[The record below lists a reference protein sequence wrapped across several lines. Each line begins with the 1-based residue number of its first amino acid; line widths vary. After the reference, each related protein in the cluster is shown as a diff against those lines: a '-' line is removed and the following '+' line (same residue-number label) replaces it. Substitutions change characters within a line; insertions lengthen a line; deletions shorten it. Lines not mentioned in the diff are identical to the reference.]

1 MAVSIQLV
9 DDLKSLLNYFT
20 DKLNWQIDLDSFDE
34 IDDITYDFDAND
46 IGLKEEEFAKIS
58 SLRQLRPLVENQPWG
73 IFSIEFDS
81 KRFEVTALRK
91 ILSGLVPKRRNKGH
105 AVWDKHDL
113 LFFCFWGEGLNRTIG
128 IVHFEDQESGLPQ
141 IKMVSCAP
149 KCESF
154 EQIGHFENDLSKLRW
169 PDNTNDFQKWKGSW
183 SYAFTTQYHQIIRES
198 KVLTDGLAAIA
209 KRIRSD
215 ILSIIQVETP
225 NGYVHLL
232 FEKFKNTLIHDMT
245 KEQFADMYAQTMVY
259 GLFSAR
265 CMDFDEHFDPKEAI
279 DRIPNTNPFLKS
291 LMREC
296 FSQNDSKLSFDELQL
311 NDVVD
316 LLDHTDMDKILNDFN
331 RQTGYGKEDPVIY
344 FYEGFLNAYESEQK
358 KRRGVYYTPQPV
370 VKFIVRAV
378 DDILKDEFGYSQ
390 GLADTSTKTIS
401 VQRDS
406 KRKIDGLIRKVG
418 DTKEVPA
425 IQILDPATGTGTF
438 LRQTIIQIWENFKA
452 LHKEKTPKEI
462 KKLWNE
468 YVPKHLLRRLNGF
481 ELMMAPYAV
490 AHMKLAMVLKE
501 TGYDFGD
508 NERINVL
515 LTNSL
520 EKAGHSLDQITFD
533 NYFDPLTS
541 EAVDANKVKKNDG
554 INIIIGNPPY
564 SVSSNNKSEWI
575 QDLIMEYK
583 NNLNE
588 RKLNLDDDYIK
599 FIRFGQYFIEKS
611 GQGVL
616 AYISNNSF
624 LDGIT
629 HRQMRKSLLKT
640 FDKIYILNLHG
651 NSKKKE
657 ITPDGGKDENVFD
670 IQQGV
675 SINIFIKSNNDY
687 SNLAQVFY
695 KDLYGMRQYKYDTLG
710 VGSLASINFKKL
722 NSAGTFYFFVPKD
735 FSLQNSYE
743 MGFKIDELINLHNS
757 GIQTKNDKLSI
768 QFEEKMLQQIQTDFK
783 CMKTNEIILK
793 YDLKDSAG
801 WKIAKA
807 IDDIRTNTSNILD
820 ILYRPFDFRK
830 ILYTNKSSG
839 FLGRP
844 RDVISRHFINK
855 GNIGLLVRRN
865 TPPVSFTHV
874 FLTKDVI
881 SEGVLGIDPNGREYV
896 FPLYLNSEDK
906 GLDVEHVSNL
916 NKQIITKISNKMGL
930 AFKEGAEESKNA
942 FSPIDLL
949 DYIYAVLYSSSY
961 RKTYNE
967 FLKIDFPR
975 VPYPTNQKTF
985 WKLVKLGGKLRKLHL
1000 MESPKL
1006 DTLIT
1011 EFPVSGSNEV
1021 EKITY
1026 KDDNVYINQ
1035 AQYFS
1040 GVPKIAW
1047 EFYIGGYQPAQ
1058 KWLKDRKG
1066 RVLSDEDLV
1075 HYQKIIV
1082 ALTETDR
1089 IMKEIDT
1096 VIEF

>member
-20 DKLNWQIDLDSFDE
+20 DKLNWQIDIDSFDE

-46 IGLKEEEFAKIS
+46 IGLKEEEFAKIL
-58 SLRQLRPLVENQPWG
+58 SLRQLRPLVEDQPWG

-141 IKMVSCAP
+141 IKMISCAP

-154 EQIGHFENDLSKLRW
+154 EQISHFENNLCKLHW
-169 PDNTNDFQKWKGSW
+169 PDNTNDFQKWERSW

-215 ILSIIQVETP
+215 ILSIILVETP

-232 FEKFKNTLIHDMT
+232 FEKFRNTLIHDMT
-245 KEQFADMYAQTMVY
+245 EEQFADMYAQTMVY

-265 CMDFDEHFDPKEAI
+265 CMDSDEHFDPKEAI
-279 DRIPNTNPFLKS
+279 DHIPNTNPFLKS
-291 LMREC
+291 LLKEC

-311 NDVVD
+311 NDIVD
-316 LLDHTDMDKILNDFN
+316 LLKHTDIKNILNDFN

-344 FYEGFLNAYESEQK
+344 FYEGFLNVYESEQK

-378 DDILKDEFGYSQ
+378 DDILKNEFGFSQ
-390 GLADTSTKTIS
+390 GLADTATKTVSIK
-401 VQRDS
+401 RDS
-406 KRKIDGLIRKVG
+406 KRKIDGLFRKVE
-418 DTKEVPA
+418 DTKKVSA

-438 LRQTIIQIWENFKA
+438 LRQTIIQIWENFKIQ
-452 LHKEKTPKEI
+452 HKGQSKEATN
-462 KKLWNE
+462 KLWNE
-468 YVPKHLLRRLNGF
+468 YVPEQLLPRLNGF

-501 TGYDFGD
+501 TGYDFSGD
-508 NERINVL
+508 ERVKVF

-520 EKAGHSLDQITFD
+520 EEPGSSSMQLMMENWEDPIATESIKANEEKQNI
-533 NYFDPLTS
+533 
-541 EAVDANKVKKNDG
+541 G
-554 INIIIGNPPY
+554 INVVLGNPPY
-564 SVSSNNKSEWI
+564 SVSSSNRSEWI
-575 QDLIMEYK
+575 IRLLDDYK
-583 NNLNE
+583 KGLNE

-599 FIRFGQYFIEKS
+599 FIRLGQNVLEKA
-611 GQGVL
+611 GNGIL

-624 LDGIT
+624 LDGVT
-629 HRQMRKSLLKT
+629 HRQMRKELLRT
-640 FDKIYILNLHG
+640 FDKVYILNLHG
-651 NSKKKE
+651 SSKKHE
-657 ITPDGGKDENVFD
+657 TCSDGSKDDNVFD

-675 SINIFIKSNNDY
+675 SINIFVKLSSHSDI
-687 SNLAQVFY
+687 LGQVKY
-695 KDLYGMRQYKYDTLG
+695 ADLYGSRQSKYSTLTSCKINDI
-710 VGSLASINFKKL
+710 VWSLLYPSEPY
-722 NSAGTFYFFVPKD
+722 YFFAPMD
-735 FSLQNSYE
+735 FSLREKYE
-743 MGFKIDELINLHNS
+743 AGFSLNELFKLKNS
-757 GIQTKNDKLSI
+757 GIKTDRDNLFIDYSKEREAQKINMLLSNNMDRSFVQTYRVVDSSSYKLTDKI
-768 QFEEKMLQQIQTDFK
+768 KGQQYNPK
-783 CMKTNEIILK
+783 YLKKIIYK
-793 YDLKDSAG
+793 
-801 WKIAKA
+801 
-807 IDDIRTNTSNILD
+807 
-820 ILYRPFDFRK
+820 PFDYQWIYYDPSIISRPGYSTMK
-830 ILYTNKSSG
+830 HMLKENYGLYVKRG
-839 FLGRP
+839 FEDSLAPPVFCCNSLICMRAWSRP
-844 RDVISRHFINK
+844 GSVGSEYIFPLYQYINGLNGDERIDNFDRDVISSIEQK
-855 GNIGLLVRRN
+855 IGIKYNI
-865 TPPVSFTHV
+865 
-874 FLTKDVI
+874 
-881 SEGVLGIDPNGREYV
+881 
-896 FPLYLNSEDK
+896 
-906 GLDVEHVSNL
+906 
-916 NKQIITKISNKMGL
+916 
-930 AFKEGAEESKNA
+930 EETSKA
-942 FSPIDLL
+942 KSFSPINLF
-949 DYIYAVLYSSSY
+949 DYIYAVLHSIQYCNAY
-961 RKTYNE
+961 RD
-967 FLKIDFPR
+967 FIKIDFPR
-975 VPYPTNQKTF
+975 VPYPTNQETF
-985 WKLVKLGGKLRKLHL
+985 WELVKLGGKLRELHL

-1026 KDDNVYINQ
+1026 KDDSVYINQ
-1035 AQYFS
+1035 TQYFS

-1047 EFYIGGYQPAQ
+1047 EFYIGGYQPSQ

-1066 RVLSDEDLV
+1066 RTLSDEDLV